1 MEALPVD
8 RLAPLLVRSE
18 QMAEDKGGGDL
29 LGLRPFGD
37 ALHVATRVTVE
48 GAAAFLGRICNPAA
62 DELGLFLRDGVRA
75 WRAKNALGILAHA
88 EDQIKR
94 VAGETELKAPPRLVT
109 QIIESGSWSDDPRI
123 HTMWAGLLSSACTS
137 DGRDEGN
144 LMFIDVLSKMTSSEA
159 RVFAYA
165 CKKSGKRVSEAGWL
179 HADLLAA
186 SLETLREISGVED
199 GQRLSREL
207 DHLRQLGILDSGF
220 GRSSTVADL
229 TPTSLG
235 LQMFARCEGC
245 NTDPAAF
252 LGARR
257 SALPVDEP
265 RPSRKPA
272 KTRKTSRTVL
282 VVDDEP
288 TIANSLAMV
297 LSRAGYKTEAA
308 YSGELALEAVR
319 RRHFDVAV
327 LDFRMPDLRGD
338 RVFEEMTAM
347 NPGLRGRTIFITG
360 DISPAAER
368 ALKLCNSSP
377 ILWKPF
383 PNAALLDAVEKRLH
397 SRD

>member
-1 MEALPVD
+1 MTEHKD
-8 RLAPLLVRSE
+8 
-18 QMAEDKGGGDL
+18 GGGDL

-37 ALHVATRVTVE
+37 ALHVVTRVTVE

-75 WRAKNALGILAHA
+75 WRAKNAIDILARA
-88 EDQIKR
+88 EDRITR
-94 VAGETELKAPPRLVT
+94 VASATEPKAPPRLVT

-123 HTMWAGLLSSACTS
+123 QTMWAGLLSSACTS
-137 DGRDEGN
+137 DGRDESN

-159 RVFAYA
+159 KVFAYA
-165 CKKSGKRVSEAGWL
+165 CKESGKRVSEVGWL
-179 HADLLAA
+179 HSELLTA
-186 SLETLREISGVED
+186 SLETLREISGVAD
-199 GQRLSREL
+199 SQRLSREL

-220 GRSSTVADL
+220 GRSSTVADV

-245 NTDPAAF
+245 NTDPAVF
-252 LGARR
+252 LGAKASTR
-257 SALPVDEP
+257 AVDETLPP
-265 RPSRKPA
+265 RKAAASRK
-272 KTRKTSRTVL
+272 KSGTIL

-297 LSRAGYKTEAA
+297 LSRAGYKTEAV
-308 YSGELALEAVR
+308 YSGELALDAVR
-319 RRHFDVAV
+319 RRHFDVVV

-338 RVFEEMTAM
+338 RVFEEMSAM
-347 NPGLRGRTIFITG
+347 QPGLRGSTIFITG
-360 DISPAAER
+360 DISSSAER
-368 ALKLCNSSP
+368 ALELCNASP

-383 PNAALLDAVEKRLH
+383 TNAALLDAVEKRLH